1 MHEEEHKVKSSPTTQ
16 LVSRITLSS
25 GVTLAYEY
33 DKEERITS
41 VVESYIV
48 DGFPVS
54 TYTAYTYDEL
64 GQLLTE
70 TVNGTLINKLEYDNY
85 GNIKKK
91 NNKEY
96 IYDRVWKDQLIQ
108 IGYGENNTIAY
119 DAQGNPTTYL
129 GHTLTWEKGRQ
140 LKSFDSNTYTYN
152 ANGIRTSKT
161 VNGVKHTY
169 VLDGTKIL
177 SETWDDNTL
186 VPMYDNEDSVCGII
200 YRNIPY
206 YFLKNQQGDV
216 ISISCYVNGVF
227 QVVARYSYD
236 AWGVCDIVSD
246 ISGRDIANIN
256 PFRYR
261 GYYYD
266 REVGLY
272 YLQSRYYDANVS
284 RFVHGDDIDC
294 INVRGTSND
303 NNIFNYCRN
312 APITTLDQYGYFGT
326 PIQWI
331 FATVGAVAGWFLGDF
346 IAKKLGYYSG
356 WKYWAIRVG
365 VIIGGAVIGWFAAKL
380 LTKILQAFLDSHK
393 VIYNKLPRLA
403 KKFLGL
409 KCFVAG
415 TLVATSNGYQKI
427 EEIKVGDSVLV
438 YDFDT
443 CRITTST
450 VMETYVNTATELT
463 HVWIDSEEIISTPQH
478 KYYTNNRGWISAVD
492 LKETDELIAEDG
504 STVCITRLY
513 TEKLDVPV
521 KVYNLNVGKHHN
533 YFVSMRGILVHNL
546 GCEDVATNSLK
557 KISKSQIKQL
567 GGEKVTSAIKK
578 TYGGSKA
585 NLYIGSDGS
594 VYVSVN
600 GSKIAQ
606 WVGTIETLAEMY
618 L

>member
-1 MHEEEHKVKSSPTTQ
+1 MTEIVRGDGMKYALEYNAFHNLESIGIEGKEESLIKYTYKNGNGRLKEMTYANGDTMKATYNSTGQMIGEKWLDKNGVEIARYKYVYDGEGNIVRSIDIFGKKEYNYIYDAGKLIRAIECNITLSGEAITSRSTVCTIYYSYDSEGQLAKKTITQAAAGERVIHYSNSDNNSVVQFAIKDPYSYDETAKLQITAHSKTDNFGRKEFDEIQTGTNVISRQFTYHSGSIGSVHEEEHKVKSSPTTQ

-108 IGYGENNTIAY
+108 IGYGENNTISY

-161 VNGVKHTY
+161 VNGVKHEY

-236 AWGVCDIVSD
+236 I
-246 ISGRDIANIN
+246 
-256 PFRYR
+256 
-261 GYYYD
+261 
-266 REVGLY
+266 
-272 YLQSRYYDANVS
+272 
-284 RFVHGDDIDC
+284 
-294 INVRGTSND
+294 
-303 NNIFNYCRN
+303 
-312 APITTLDQYGYFGT
+312 
-326 PIQWI
+326 
-331 FATVGAVAGWFLGDF
+331 
-346 IAKKLGYYSG
+346 
-356 WKYWAIRVG
+356 
-365 VIIGGAVIGWFAAKL
+365 
-380 LTKILQAFLDSHK
+380 
-393 VIYNKLPRLA
+393 
-403 KKFLGL
+403 
-409 KCFVAG
+409 
-415 TLVATSNGYQKI
+415 
-427 EEIKVGDSVLV
+427 
-438 YDFDT
+438 
-443 CRITTST
+443 
-450 VMETYVNTATELT
+450 
-463 HVWIDSEEIISTPQH
+463 
-478 KYYTNNRGWISAVD
+478 
-492 LKETDELIAEDG
+492 
-504 STVCITRLY
+504 
-513 TEKLDVPV
+513 
-521 KVYNLNVGKHHN
+521 
-533 YFVSMRGILVHNL
+533 
-546 GCEDVATNSLK
+546 
-557 KISKSQIKQL
+557 
-567 GGEKVTSAIKK
+567 
-578 TYGGSKA
+578 
-585 NLYIGSDGS
+585 
-594 VYVSVN
+594 
-600 GSKIAQ
+600 
-606 WVGTIETLAEMY
+606 
-618 L
+618 